1 MIWCSYVSS
10 DGMTTFHAFLKSE
23 YSDENIEFWLTCED
37 YKKIKSSLKMNSR
50 AKKIYEQYIQ
60 AEAPKEVYFDVQT
73 LFNACTFHQHKN
85 KFAWIL
91 MFQLSFLVQINI
103 DHQTRELIKRNMKTP
118 TICCFDEAQKIVYGL
133 MERDSYPRFLRS
145 DVYRTL
151 LESVTDSVK
160 SWAGSCLCWMW
171 TGIVGNSN
179 KQAGVVW
186 PAHGKMDTTASPC
199 SGAGLWGNVELLSSE
214 QKELGQTWM
223 TPHCIPH
230 QRNYQ
235 SWG

>member
-1 MIWCSYVSS
+1 MIAEDQKKNKSLGKNLVCHLQCMFFNKPSS
-10 DGMTTFHAFLKSE
+10 EKLNPEETYMWSQSLDKLLESKYGMTTFHTFLKSE

-60 AEAPKEVYFDVQT
+60 TEAPKE
-73 LFNACTFHQHKN
+73 
-85 KFAWIL
+85 
-91 MFQLSFLVQINI
+91 INI

-160 SWAGSCLCWMW
+160 S
-171 TGIVGNSN
+171 
-179 KQAGVVW
+179 
-186 PAHGKMDTTASPC
+186 
-199 SGAGLWGNVELLSSE
+199 
-214 QKELGQTWM
+214 
-223 TPHCIPH
+223 
-230 QRNYQ
+230 
-235 SWG
+235 